1 MPNLLTAMF
10 VAHIAAAL
18 YWLASSFLVAMAK
31 GKGAEAQY
39 RFQMI
44 AAVITM
50 VFGGALWGQLHKA
63 GIGKM
68 ELILIVGAL
77 LAIAAAGIQGAMV
90 GGSIRRL
97 QAGKIDEATAR
108 ARIRKG
114 SRFTAALLALAL
126 FAMVGSYHI

>member
-1 MPNLLTAMF
+1 MF
-10 VAHIAAAL
+10 VSHIAAAL

-44 AAVITM
+44 AAVIAM

-63 GIGKM
+63 GVGKM
-68 ELILIVGAL
+68 EVVLGLGAA

-97 QAGKIDEATAR
+97 QAGALDETTAR
-108 ARIRKG
+108 SRIRKG
-114 SRFTAALLALAL
+114 SRWTAALLALAL
-126 FAMVGSYHI
+126 FAMVGSYHV

>member
-44 AAVITM
+44 AAVLTM
-50 VFGGALWGQLHKA
+50 AFGGALWGQLHKA

-68 ELILIVGAL
+68 EIVLVVGAA
-77 LAIAAAGIQGAMV
+77 LAIGAAGIQGAMV

-108 ARIRKG
+108 SRIRKG
-114 SRFTAALLALAL
+114 SRWTAALLALAL